1 MQHRISSQFQRRRAL
16 LCTVA
21 GAATA
26 LGVLAVRAPSIAA
39 QRAHSVS
46 AQSREVTV
54 KCTQAVL
61 LDAGS
66 GGVLYQRNADEL
78 MHPANMTKLMVLDVA
93 FKALKAGEI
102 KLSDEFF
109 MSEFAWR
116 RGGAPSGH
124 TAMFVPVGT
133 KATVDDLIKG
143 IIVQYANDAAI
154 SIGEN
159 MSGNEGEF
167 ARRMTAEA
175 RQIGLKKSVFR
186 NATGFPDPVQQMT
199 VHEIALLARHLANT
213 YPEFYKLF
221 ALKEF
226 PYRVHKFYN
235 RNPLLRLMDSADGL
249 SIGYSKESGHGIVAS
264 AKQDARRLMAAASG
278 CESADEARDDA
289 RRLLEWG
296 LNGFEEARLY
306 DAGEVVSH
314 ARVWGGE
321 RMFVPL
327 VGENDINIWLPR
339 YPASQKVRASVI
351 YDWPLKA
358 PVSKG
363 DQVATLRVTS
373 ASDATSEMPLYAA
386 EDVHKGGVVR
396 RGLDTLLYLATRWIP

>member
-1 MQHRISSQFQRRRAL
+1 MQRRVTSRFQGYRAVWCALAGVAMAAGL
-16 LCTVA
+16 LAQAA
-21 GAATA
+21 GA
-26 LGVLAVRAPSIAA
+26 LAA
-39 QRAHSVS
+39 QG
-46 AQSREVTV
+46 REVVV
-54 KCTQAVL
+54 KGTQAIL
-61 LDAGS
+61 MDAET
-66 GGVLYQRNADEL
+66 GGVLYQRSAEEP
-78 MHPANMTKLMVLDVA
+78 MHPANMTKLMVLAVT

-102 KLSDEFF
+102 KLEDEFF

-133 KATVDDLIKG
+133 KATVSDLIKG
-143 IIVQYANDAAI
+143 IIVQYGNDAAI
-154 SIGEN
+154 SIAEN
-159 MSGNEGEF
+159 MGGNEGQF
-167 ARRMTAEA
+167 ARRMTEEA

-186 NATGFPDPVQQMT
+186 NATGFPDPAQQMT
-199 VHEIALLARHLANT
+199 VREIALLARHIIRT
-213 YPEFYKLF
+213 YPDFYKLF

-226 PYRVHKFYN
+226 PYRTHKFYN
-235 RNPLLRLMDSADGL
+235 RNPVLNLVEGADGL

-264 AKQDARRLMAAASG
+264 AKQGDRRLIAVVSG
-278 CESADEARDDA
+278 CESADERRDDA

-296 LNGFEEARLY
+296 LNSFEEAKIY
-306 DAGEVVSH
+306 EAGEVVSH

-327 VGENDINIWLPR
+327 TGESDISVWLPR
-339 YPASQKVRASVI
+339 HPASQKLRASIV

-358 PVSKG
+358 PVQKG
-363 DQVATLRVTS
+363 DQVATLRVTA
-373 ASDATSEMPLYAA
+373 ASEATSEVPLYAA

>member
-1 MQHRISSQFQRRRAL
+1 MQHRISSRFQRRRAL
-16 LCTVA
+16 LCAVA

-26 LGVLAVRAPSIAA
+26 LGVLANRTPSIAA
-39 QRAHSVS
+39 QRAHSVT

-54 KCTQAVL
+54 KCAQAVL

-102 KLSDEFF
+102 KPSDEFF

-199 VHEIALLARHLANT
+199 VHEIALLARHIIKT
-213 YPEFYKLF
+213 FPEFYKLF

-226 PYRVHKFYN
+226 SYRVHKFYN
-235 RNPLLRLMDSADGL
+235 RNPLLKVVDSADGL
-249 SIGYSKESGHGIVAS
+249 SIGYSKESGHGIVGS
-264 AKQDARRLMAAASG
+264 AKQDARRLITAASG

-327 VGENDINIWLPR
+327 VGESDINIWLPR
-339 YPASQKVRASVI
+339 YPASQKVRASVV
-351 YDWPLKA
+351 YEWPLKA

-363 DQVATLRVTS
+363 DKVATLRVTS
-373 ASDATSEMPLYAA
+373 ASDATSEVPLYAA